1 VAEAKKGF
9 RAKVG
14 AAFHVWRRLFVFMQP
29 FRLRLLVGVVVVQ
42 VAAGTEALKPW
53 PLKVVIDQVLGGVK
67 KGSSGKAKPPDWPFW
82 LPQWF
87 SAPDHKGWLLFCCAA
102 AVLLLALISGLCT
115 YMSDLELADIGQR
128 VTNKVR
134 NTALDRM
141 LVQSLTWHERH
152 RRGDLNLRLISDTS
166 ALRVLLIDGLFTL
179 VKESSNFAFTI
190 VFMFL
195 IDWRLTLVSL
205 AVLPLISVM
214 SAIVGI
220 KLRRAARKQR
230 AKEGELSSSVG
241 ETLSSIPVIQSYGL
255 REVATRTFARQNR
268 KSGKAGLQATRLE
281 GRLGIAT
288 DVTMAIGTAFILYL
302 GVSWVDTGPEHA
314 GLSAGALVI
323 LLNYVRNIYRPI
335 RRGVN
340 KSVAMMRASAAG
352 ERVLELLDA
361 MPDLASARDPRSLP
375 EVRGEIELRGVSF
388 QHADGREVLKGVD
401 LRLLPGQHVALLG
414 DNGSGKSTLATLLPR
429 LRDPQGGS
437 VLLDGTDLR
446 ELDLGQLRANI
457 SFVFQETALFDG
469 TLRENIQLGRPEA
482 PLEEVDAAA
491 ATAGVSAFASR
502 WPEGLDRRIGER
514 GSGLSGGERQRVAL
528 ARALLRR
535 SPIYI
540 LDEPSTGLDATAEA
554 RLGTDVLQALRGRTV
569 LLITHNPRL
578 LAGVDRVLRMVDGK
592 AVELDRDAALAQ
604 LSRQGGR

>member
-1 VAEAKKGF
+1 VADKEKGV

-29 FRLRLLVGVVVVQ
+29 YRLRLLIGVVVVQ

-67 KGSSGKAKPPDWPFW
+67 QGKKAKPPDWPGW
-82 LPQWF
+82 LPEWF
-87 SAPDHKGWLLFCCAA
+87 SDEDHKGWLLLCCAA

-115 YMSDLELADIGQR
+115 YWSDLELADIGQR
-128 VTNKVR
+128 VINKVR
-134 NTALDRM
+134 RTSLDRM

-179 VKESSNFAFTI
+179 VKESSQFAFTI

-205 AVLPLISVM
+205 AVLPLISAM
-214 SAIVGI
+214 SAVVGI
-220 KLRRAARKQR
+220 KLRRAARLQR
-230 AKEGELSSSVG
+230 AKEGELSSSVS

-255 REVATRTFARQNR
+255 RETANRAFARQNR
-268 KSGKAGLQATRLE
+268 KSGKAGLRATRLE

-288 DVTMAIGTAFILYL
+288 DVTMAVCTAFILYL
-302 GVSWVDTGPEHA
+302 GVSWVDTGPKHT
-314 GLSAGALVI
+314 GLSAGALVV
-323 LLNYVRNIYRPI
+323 LLNYVRNIYKPI
-335 RRGVN
+335 RRGIG
-340 KSVAMMRASAAG
+340 KSVAMMKASAAG

-361 MPDLASARDPRSLP
+361 MPDLESPPDPKPLAA
-375 EVRGEIELRGVSF
+375 VRGEIELRSVSF
-388 QHADGREVLKGVD
+388 QHADGRQVLKGVD
-401 LRLLPGQHVALLG
+401 LVIPPGQHVALLG

-446 ELDLGQLRANI
+446 ELDLAQVRGSI
-457 SFVFQETALFDG
+457 SVVFQETALFDG

-482 PLEEVDAAA
+482 PPEEVDAAA
-491 ATAGVSAFASR
+491 ATAGVTAYASR

-554 RLGTDVLQALRGRTV
+554 RLGTDMLQALRGCTV

-592 AVELDRDAALAQ
+592 TVELDRAAALADF
-604 LSRQGGR
+604 SRQPGGR